1 MIQGI
6 GGEWK
11 GEDLDAAGRLY
22 QLRFCPEA
30 DQGLWC
36 LPSRGRRIVY
46 LLGEG
51 SIWSFRRDSSD
62 AAVKVQR
69 RLQVTAAEG
78 VRAAVLA
85 HVGLTIASEW
95 MLGCRA

>member
-30 DQGLWC
+30 DQGLRC
-36 LPSRGRRIVY
+36 G
-46 LLGEG
+46 
-51 SIWSFRRDSSD
+51 
-62 AAVKVQR
+62 A
-69 RLQVTAAEG
+69 
-78 VRAAVLA
+78 
-85 HVGLTIASEW
+85 ASEHHQ
-95 MLGCRA
+95 GCEGTAGHRVSIEHIGNGHVEGANHSGDNALRARHRAESG

>member
-36 LPSRGRRIVY
+36 LPSRGRRSARTPQ
-46 LLGEG
+46 GAA
-51 SIWSFRRDSSD
+51 RRASTI
-62 AAVKVQR
+62 KVAKA
-69 RLQVTAAEG
+69 LPVTA
-78 VRAAVLA
+78 
-85 HVGLTIASEW
+85 
-95 MLGCRA
+95 